1 MITTLPKQYSS
12 FLAYRL
18 GGIIIDD
25 QPIAYWISYADNVSY
40 IPEMASQW
48 AQSVQ
53 FNLLWSPLP
62 QTTLGLEYTYA
73 SKELENNESGNFH
86 RIQFSSVFS
95 F

>member
-1 MITTLPKQYSS
+1 
-12 FLAYRL
+12 
-18 GGIIIDD
+18 
-25 QPIAYWISYADNVSY
+25 
-40 IPEMASQW
+40 MASQW

-73 SKELENNESGNFH
+73 SKELENNESANLH
-86 RIQFSSVFS
+86 CIQFSLVFS